1 MEAQQHHAHHPHLHH
16 HHLLCSDGDN
26 ESVNST
32 TTNSNDDTTVNNC
45 SSGSSSRDSL
55 REPMGGAT
63 LGKQT
68 YQRESRHSWDS
79 PAFNNDVVQ
88 RRQYRIGLNLFNKYV
103 WTPKYDIM
111 LTSQSNQQ

>member
-1 MEAQQHHAHHPHLHH
+1 MEAQQQHLTHHPHLHH

-55 REPMGGAT
+55 REPIGGAT

-103 WTPKYDIM
+103 
-111 LTSQSNQQ
+111 

>member
-1 MEAQQHHAHHPHLHH
+1 MEAQQHLAHHSHLHH

-55 REPMGGAT
+55 REPIGGT

-88 RRQYRIGLNLFNKYV
+88 RRQYRIGLNLFNK
-103 WTPKYDIM
+103 
-111 LTSQSNQQ
+111 

>member
-1 MEAQQHHAHHPHLHH
+1 MSSSSVLQTLEGQQHLAHHPLLHHH

-55 REPMGGAT
+55 REPIGGAS

-88 RRQYRIGLNLFNKYV
+88 RRQYRIGLNLFNKWV
-103 WTPKYDIM
+103 QDQNI
-111 LTSQSNQQ
+111 